1 MVPPRFPMRECFS
14 SDPAAPVRPA
24 SSPATPPAADA
35 AIPAPSG
42 TVRVCVLGSG
52 SGGNCTWVECGGD
65 AILVDAGLSAQ
76 RIRRTL
82 RDCRLDERKLRAI
95 CVTHEHTDH
104 TCGIARLHSLLGIPA
119 YANSGTAR
127 AVRNVPADCW
137 KCFVTGNPFAVGPFE
152 VFPFLLPHDAYEPV
166 GYRIACGGVSIG
178 IATDLGMATTL
189 VRGKLAGCNLLVL
202 ESNHDEELVR
212 LAQRQWWLKQRI
224 LGNQGHLSNHAA
236 AALIAE
242 VAGESLRTVVL
253 AHLSRDCNRE
263 DLALETV
270 RADLASHGLD
280 RIDVLAAHADSPTP
294 VLECTCTAW
303 TGPAA

>member
-1 MVPPRFPMRECFS
+1 MRESFPS
-14 SDPAAPVRPA
+14 E
-24 SSPATPPAADA
+24 SPAPLRPGSAAATPSHAPATVSAQA
-35 AIPAPSG
+35 SA
-42 TVRVCVLGSG
+42 VRVCVLGSG
-52 SGGNCTWVECGGD
+52 SSGNCTWVEYGGD

-82 RDCRLDERKLRAI
+82 RDCGLDERKLRAI

-127 AVRNVPADCW
+127 AIRNVPAECW

-178 IATDLGMATTL
+178 IATDLGMPTTL
-189 VRGKLAGCNLLVL
+189 VRGKLTGCNLLVI

-236 AALIAE
+236 ASLIAD
-242 VAGESLRTVVL
+242 VAGESLQTVIL
-253 AHLSRDCNRE
+253 AHLSHDCNRE

-270 RADLASHGLD
+270 RTDLASRGLE
-280 RIDVLAAHADSPTP
+280 RIEVLAAHADSPTP
-294 VLECTCTAW
+294 VLECHCAC
-303 TGPAA
+303 GA